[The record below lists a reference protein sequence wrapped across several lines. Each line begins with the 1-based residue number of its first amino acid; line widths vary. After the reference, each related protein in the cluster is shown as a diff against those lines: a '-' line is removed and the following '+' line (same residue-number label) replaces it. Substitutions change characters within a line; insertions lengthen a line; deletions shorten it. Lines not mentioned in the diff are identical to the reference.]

1 MFEVFVAISVQ
12 NQITCRSDA
21 KFSNGLQR
29 IYIHKMSHLGSIL
42 LLLLIICIQRSRQ
55 QPFPHPE
62 SWTDNGIYVPG
73 SEDDL
78 DWTGANWQLVVRFLM
93 QRQQLRFCIALARF
107 DEQLVPGTACQ
118 ALLANGPLMAN
129 CDIGNIEDLTMTL
142 RYAFGEIL
150 LDTSRKCRPGLE
162 LFGVRC
168 RRRA

>member
-1 MFEVFVAISVQ
+1 MDNLV
-12 NQITCRSDA
+12 T
-21 KFSNGLQR
+21 
-29 IYIHKMSHLGSIL
+29 IL
-42 LLLLIICIQRSRQ
+42 LLLFIICIQRSRQ
-55 QPFPHPE
+55 QSFANAEPL
-62 SWTDNGIYVPG
+62 TDNGIYMPG
-73 SEDDL
+73 LEDEL

-118 ALLANGPLMAN
+118 PLLANGPLMAN

>member
-1 MFEVFVAISVQ
+1 
-12 NQITCRSDA
+12 
-21 KFSNGLQR
+21 
-29 IYIHKMSHLGSIL
+29 MSLPVSML
-42 LLLLIICIQRSRQ
+42 LLLCLICIQRSRQ
-55 QPFPHPE
+55 QPPPNPE
-62 SWTDNGIYVPG
+62 PLADNGIYTPAL
-73 SEDDL
+73 EDDL